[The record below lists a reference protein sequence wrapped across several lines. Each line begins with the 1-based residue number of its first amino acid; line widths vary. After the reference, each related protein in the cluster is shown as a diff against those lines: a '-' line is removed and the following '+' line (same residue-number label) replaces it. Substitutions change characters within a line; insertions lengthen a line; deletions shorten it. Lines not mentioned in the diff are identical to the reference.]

1 MSKNPPVNN
10 KKIAPAGPMRG
21 GMGMGEK
28 AKDFKK
34 SIKVLLHYLKPQRF
48 LIILALFCAVA
59 STIFAILGPKIL
71 GDITSSIQDSYTNY
85 KSTGQLIIDFDLI
98 NNIAMWL
105 LVIYAV
111 SSVLNYM
118 QSFIM
123 AGVNARITYQFR
135 DSISQKINRLP
146 LKYFDKNTY
155 GDILSRVTND
165 IDTISQT
172 LDTSL
177 RTMITSITTIIGVL
191 IIMFTI
197 SWQLT
202 LIAVVSVP
210 VTIILAMIVVKFSQK
225 YYRRQQE
232 SLGEIDGH
240 IEEIYSAHN
249 IVKVFNGEEKALD
262 EFSVINKKLY
272 KNSFMAQFL
281 SGVMMPIMNFIGNI
295 SYVLVCV
302 VGGELVVKGAIKVG
316 VIQSFLMYIR
326 QFNQPISQIS
336 SIVST
341 LQSTAAAA
349 ERVFEFLNEEEQTD
363 ESNKTFKFKSVKG
376 EVDFENVSFGYNP
389 DKKIIKDFNCHVKP
403 GQKVAIVGPTGAG
416 KTTLVNLLMR
426 FYDFDGDIKV
436 DGHSIKDMNRSY
448 VRKLF
453 GMVLQDTWL
462 FEGTIKENL
471 VYNKKG
477 VSQKTLDKACEAANI
492 LHFIKTQPQGYDM
505 HIDEESNLSQGQ
517 KQLITIARAMIED
530 APMLILDEAT
540 SSVDT
545 RTEELIQ
552 VAMDKLTQNRTSFV
566 IAHRLSTIKNADLI
580 LVMKDGNIIESGN
593 HKQLIAQNGFYAELY
608 NSQFST
614 SGLDYLA
621 EE

>member
-1 MSKNPPVNN
+1 MSKNPPTQT
-10 KKIAPAGPMRG
+10 KRGPMPGGR
-21 GMGMGEK
+21 GMGLGDK
-28 AKDFKK
+28 PKNFKK
-34 SIKVLLHYLKPQRF
+34 SFKELLKYLKPQRF
-48 LIILALFCAVA
+48 LIILAFTCAVVG
-59 STIFAILGPKIL
+59 TIFAILGPMFL
-71 GDITSSIQDSYTNY
+71 GDITSNIQDAYTNY
-85 KSTGQLIIDFDLI
+85 QETGKLILNFDAINTIGIWLI
-98 NNIAMWL
+98 
-105 LVIYAV
+105 VIHAV
-111 SSVLNYM
+111 SSTLSYL

-123 AGVNARITYQFR
+123 AGVNARITYQLR
-135 DSISQKINRLP
+135 SSISQKINKLP

-165 IDTISQT
+165 VDTISQT

-177 RTMITSITTIIGVL
+177 RTIITSVTTIIGVL
-191 IIMFTI
+191 IIMFVI
-197 SWQLT
+197 CWQLT
-202 LIAVVSVP
+202 LIAIVSVP
-210 VTIILAMIVVKFSQK
+210 VSIIVAAFVVKFSQK

-232 SLGEIDGH
+232 RLGDIDGH

-249 IVKVFNGEEKALD
+249 IVKVFNGEQKALD
-262 EFSVINKKLY
+262 EFDAINHKLY

-281 SGVMMPIMNFIGNI
+281 SGVMMPIMNFIGNV
-295 SYVLVCV
+295 SYVLVCI
-302 VGGELVVKGAIKVG
+302 VGGGLVVKGTIKVG
-316 VIQSFLMYIR
+316 VIQSFLIYIR

-349 ERVFEFLNEEEQTD
+349 ERVFEFLNEEEQVD
-363 ESNKTFKFKSVKG
+363 ESDKKFKFKTIKG
-376 EVDFENVSFGYNP
+376 QVDFENVNFGYTP
-389 DKKIIKDFNCHVKP
+389 DKVIIKNFNCNIKP

-426 FYDFDGDIKV
+426 FYDFDGDIKI

-462 FEGTIKENL
+462 FEGTLRENL

-477 VSQKTLDKACEAANI
+477 VSQKALDEACEAANI

-505 HIDEESNLSQGQ
+505 FVDEESNLSQGQ

-552 VAMDKLTQNRTSFV
+552 AAMDKLTKNRTSFV
-566 IAHRLSTIKNADLI
+566 IAHRLSTIKNADMI
-580 LVMKDGNIIESGN
+580 LVMRDGNIVESGT
-593 HKQLIAQNGFYAELY
+593 HKQLINKNGFYAELY
-608 NSQFST
+608 NSQFSRT
-614 SGLDYLA
+614 GLDYLA
-621 EE
+621 DEN

>member
-1 MSKNPPVNN
+1 MSKNPPTQTNR
-10 KKIAPAGPMRG
+10 GPMPGGR
-21 GMGMGEK
+21 GMGLDDK
-28 AKDFKK
+28 PKNFKK
-34 SIKVLLHYLKPQRF
+34 SFKELLKYLKPQRF
-48 LIILALFCAVA
+48 LIILALTCAVVG
-59 STIFAILGPKIL
+59 TIFAILGPMFL
-71 GDITSSIQDSYTNY
+71 GDITSNIQDAYTNY
-85 KSTGQLIIDFDLI
+85 QKTGKLILNFDAINTIGIWLI
-98 NNIAMWL
+98 
-105 LVIYAV
+105 VIYAV
-111 SSVLNYM
+111 SSTLSYL

-123 AGVNARITYQFR
+123 AGVNARITYQLR
-135 DSISQKINRLP
+135 SNISQKINKLP

-165 IDTISQT
+165 VDTISQT

-177 RTMITSITTIIGVL
+177 RTIITSITTIIGVL
-191 IIMFTI
+191 VIMFVI
-197 SWQLT
+197 CWQLT
-202 LIAVVSVP
+202 LIAIVSVP
-210 VTIILAMIVVKFSQK
+210 VSIIVAAFVVKFSQK

-232 SLGEIDGH
+232 RLGEIDGH

-249 IVKVFNGEEKALD
+249 IVKVFNGEQKALD
-262 EFSVINKKLY
+262 EFDAINHKLY

-281 SGVMMPIMNFIGNI
+281 SGVMMPIMNFIGNV
-295 SYVLVCV
+295 SYVLVCI
-302 VGGELVVKGAIKVG
+302 VGGGLVVKGTIKVG
-316 VIQSFLMYIR
+316 VIQSFLIYIR

-349 ERVFEFLNEEEQTD
+349 ERVFEFLNEEEQVD
-363 ESNKTFKFKSVKG
+363 ESDKKFKFKTIKG
-376 EVDFENVSFGYNP
+376 QVDFENVNFGYTP
-389 DKKIIKDFNCHVKP
+389 DKVIIKNFNCNIKP

-426 FYDFDGDIKV
+426 FYDFDGDIKI

-462 FEGTIKENL
+462 FEGTLRENL

-477 VSQKTLDKACEAANI
+477 VSQKALDKACEAANI

-505 HIDEESNLSQGQ
+505 FVDEESNLSQGQ

-552 VAMDKLTQNRTSFV
+552 AAMDKLTKNRTSFV
-566 IAHRLSTIKNADLI
+566 IAHRLSTIKNADMI
-580 LVMKDGNIIESGN
+580 LVMRDGNIVESGT
-593 HKQLIAQNGFYAELY
+593 HKQLINKNGFYAELY
-608 NSQFST
+608 NSQFSKT
-614 SGLDYLA
+614 GLDYLA
-621 EE
+621 NEN